1 MSFFSFKIRPIF
13 RTLGVIATC
22 FWLSLITAYVAD
34 RLSEPTPQ
42 ADIHQPTVVVTTV
55 PEVKEVTPP
64 LTAEQIAERLNYG
77 LYGSPP
83 YRSRLRTL
91 MLFGDG
97 ALLNDFRTDFM
108 ADFKGHFGSRL
119 NTQEKAE
126 PNSEL
131 IVAAVLDALGDIL
144 FKDDSPPKITFAD
157 LPGNLDNLPDRAYAL
172 YLRSLEADRAQGIA
186 LMDELLALPAKER
199 LPLNAIAK
207 YRRAR
212 LRMSHENWSDMSDAD
227 VKTSLRLIR
236 EDLASVAQH
245 AREGSLDP
253 AEISDNAAYWIA
265 HTRSMILPS
274 ERLIRLGEADYAA
287 AVTTYLRM
295 PPRGQ
300 ANAVNSCLWLARK
313 LCEEGHLEVAV
324 ADADLRLLITLF
336 LCAGGG
342 NTSESMLT
350 GDLVEQR
357 RNEWLDALAKAK
369 IDPAFAP
376 GYIALLQYDC
386 GRWQD
391 CRRSAELMPP
401 VEPLRKLLLARC
413 QLRLDG
419 DMSAARR
426 LLDPRPNSAAAINP
440 SSKAAAPVTTQ
451 FNMTT
456 LISLQEDKELRDRV
470 QGELGL
476 HALANNE
483 LDVAL
488 TCFEAGGYGVEAL
501 YVAECLLTLEELK
514 QHVVTRRK
522 DGQKPIKMESHWLE
536 PFDDLEQELTSRLM
550 RTGRLE
556 EALEFVAPSIRS
568 QATHYVLLRRGAE
581 RTDLG
586 DRSRA
591 DSYWRCALA
600 IRELGESILHA
611 PYGQSW
617 TSSGGWHVGYGYF
630 PRLRLGKPLDDQPLP
645 TMKLVAAGPEE
656 LRRLSEWQA
665 SHIDQPDLS
674 ERDARYASF
683 RHALQA
689 VRLLP
694 DNDPA
699 GGEILQYAGNLL
711 KYRDPKAAQ
720 PAYVLLVTRFKETPY
735 GKHALKARWFSSERP
750 SPPSDIISK

>member
-1 MSFFSFKIRPIF
+1 MSFFSFKIRPFF

-22 FWLSLITAYVAD
+22 LWLSLIIAYVAD
-34 RLSEPTPQ
+34 KLSAPTPR
-42 ADIHQPTVVVTTV
+42 AGIHQPAVVLTAA
-55 PEVKEVTPP
+55 PETKEVTTP
-64 LTAEQIAERLNYG
+64 LTAEQIAERLDYG
-77 LYGSPP
+77 LYGSHP
-83 YRSRLRTL
+83 YRSRLRIL
-91 MLFGDG
+91 MGYGDG

-108 ADFKGHFGSRL
+108 ADFKGHFGSRIS
-119 NTQEKAE
+119 TQEKAE
-126 PNSEL
+126 PNSAL
-131 IVAAVLDALGDIL
+131 IVEAVLAGLGEIL
-144 FKDDSPPKITFAD
+144 TKDDIPQNITFAD
-157 LPGNLDNLPDRAYAL
+157 LPGNLDNLPNRAYTL
-172 YLRSLEADRAQGIA
+172 YLRSLEADRVQGIA

-212 LRMSHENWSDMSDAD
+212 LRMSHENWSDMSDAE

-236 EDLASVAQH
+236 EDFASVAQH

-274 ERLIRLGEADYAA
+274 ERLIRLGEADYGA

-295 PPRGQ
+295 PRRGQ

-324 ADADLRLLITLF
+324 ADPDVRLLITLF

-342 NTSESMLT
+342 NSDETMLT
-350 GDLVEQR
+350 NDLVKQR
-357 RNEWLDALAKAK
+357 RSEWLDALAKAK

-401 VEPLRKLLLARC
+401 AQPLRQLLLARC

-426 LLDPRPNSAAAINP
+426 LLDPRPSSAAATN
-440 SSKAAAPVTTQ
+440 SGSKSTAPVTTQ
-451 FNMTT
+451 FDMTT
-456 LISLQEDKELRDRV
+456 LISLQADQELRGRV

-476 HALANNE
+476 HALANNQ

-488 TCFEAGGYGVEAL
+488 SCFEAGGYGVEAL
-501 YVAECLLTLEELK
+501 YVAECLLTLDELK
-514 QHVVTRRK
+514 QHVITRRK
-522 DGQKPIKMESHWLE
+522 NGQTTVKIESHWQE
-536 PFDDLEQELTSRLM
+536 PFDDLEQELASRLM
-550 RTGRLE
+550 RAGRLE
-556 EALEFVAPSIRS
+556 EALEFVAPALRS

-581 RTDLG
+581 RADLG

-600 IRELGESILHA
+600 IRELGEVILHA

-630 PRLRLGKPLDDQPLP
+630 PRLRLGKPQDDQPLP
-645 TMKLVAAGPEE
+645 TMKLVAAGQEE

-665 SHIDQPDLS
+665 QHIDNPDLA
-674 ERDARYASF
+674 ERDARFASF
-683 RHALQA
+683 RHAMQA
-689 VRLLP
+689 AELLP
-694 DNDPA
+694 ANDPA
-699 GGEILQYAGNLL
+699 GAVILQYAGNLL
-711 KYRDPKAAQ
+711 KYRAPKTAAS
-720 PAYVLLVTRFKETPY
+720 AYRLLVTRFPQTPY
-735 GKHALKARWFSSERP
+735 GAYALKSHWFSPERP

>member
-1 MSFFSFKIRPIF
+1 
-13 RTLGVIATC
+13 
-22 FWLSLITAYVAD
+22 
-34 RLSEPTPQ
+34 
-42 ADIHQPTVVVTTV
+42 
-55 PEVKEVTPP
+55 
-64 LTAEQIAERLNYG
+64 
-77 LYGSPP
+77 
-83 YRSRLRTL
+83 
-91 MLFGDG
+91 
-97 ALLNDFRTDFM
+97 
-108 ADFKGHFGSRL
+108 
-119 NTQEKAE
+119 
-126 PNSEL
+126 
-131 IVAAVLDALGDIL
+131 
-144 FKDDSPPKITFAD
+144 
-157 LPGNLDNLPDRAYAL
+157 
-172 YLRSLEADRAQGIA
+172 
-186 LMDELLALPAKER
+186 
-199 LPLNAIAK
+199 
-207 YRRAR
+207 
-212 LRMSHENWSDMSDAD
+212 
-227 VKTSLRLIR
+227 
-236 EDLASVAQH
+236 
-245 AREGSLDP
+245 
-253 AEISDNAAYWIA
+253 
-265 HTRSMILPS
+265 
-274 ERLIRLGEADYAA
+274 
-287 AVTTYLRM
+287 
-295 PPRGQ
+295 
-300 ANAVNSCLWLARK
+300 
-313 LCEEGHLEVAV
+313 
-324 ADADLRLLITLF
+324 
-336 LCAGGG
+336 
-342 NTSESMLT
+342 MLT
-350 GDLVEQR
+350 GDLIEQR

-488 TCFEAGGYGVEAL
+488 NCFEAGGYGVEAL
-501 YVAECLLTLEELK
+501 YVAECLLTLEELT

-522 DGQKPIKMESHWLE
+522 AGQKPIKMESHWLE

-550 RTGRLE
+550 RAGRLE

-656 LRRLSEWQA
+656 LRRLNEWQA